1 MKTPFNKYLYLGF
14 LLLGTYQALFNK
26 DYIQASA
33 CFGIGLAF
41 DPFDP
46 SQPWNERPT
55 WQKIVLYVHLAIVAA
70 MFGLGVGLNDKLFK

>member
-33 CFGIGLAF
+33 SFGIGLAF
-41 DPFDP
+41 EPFDP
-46 SQPWNERPT
+46 SQSWNERPT

-70 MFGLGVGLNDKLFK
+70 MFGLGVGLNDK